1 MSDSPRSCQ
10 EIDISVAG
18 TYRQDLSEGWLRT
31 VMKAALAEALPKSEP
46 VQVGLVVT
54 DDETVRELNRRFR
67 GLDEVTDVLSFSASH
82 SGHWAGEIQE
92 ARQEALEPEDTE
104 AVPFALP
111 LGEPS
116 PLGEVII
123 SFPQTQRQAQE
134 RNCPAE
140 QELALLIV
148 HGVLHLVG
156 YDHMEPEDE
165 AEMQAKERSA
175 LAEVSQVEAG
185 IERPLRCITGNGGP

>member
-1 MSDSPRSCQ
+1 MSDSPRSLQ

-18 TYRQDLSEGWLRT
+18 PYRQELSEGWLRM

-92 ARQEALEPEDTE
+92 ARQEALEPKDAV

-134 RNCPAE
+134 RNCPVQ

-156 YDHMEPEDE
+156 YDHMEPGDE
-165 AEMQAKERSA
+165 AQMQAKERSA
-175 LAEVSQVEAG
+175 LAAVSQIEAG
-185 IERPLRCITGNGGP
+185 IE